1 MIAVAIAD
9 ARENFLELVSRA
21 QSGEEVV
28 IERGSR
34 RVARIVPFTKK
45 KPQRQPG
52 LARGQ
57 IRVSK
62 NFDAP
67 LPDRLVR
74 SFYK

>member
-9 ARENFLELVSRA
+9 ARDNFLELISRA

-28 IERGSR
+28 IKRGSR
-34 RVARIVPFTKK
+34 RVARIVPFAAK
-45 KPQRQPG
+45 KPQRQLG

-62 NFDAP
+62 DFDAP
-67 LPDRLVR
+67 LPNKIIRE
-74 SFYK
+74 FYK